1 MENSA
6 GPHAKLFPLLPFAV
20 DLIFSEHFFVETPD
34 ASGSAMVLKE
44 SGHKLHVVRIGQA
57 PRP

>member
-6 GPHAKLFPLLPFAV
+6 EPHAKLSPLLPFAV
-20 DLIFSEHFFVETPD
+20 DLTFSEHFFVETPD

-44 SGHKLHVVRIGQA
+44 SVHKLSLMS
-57 PRP
+57 